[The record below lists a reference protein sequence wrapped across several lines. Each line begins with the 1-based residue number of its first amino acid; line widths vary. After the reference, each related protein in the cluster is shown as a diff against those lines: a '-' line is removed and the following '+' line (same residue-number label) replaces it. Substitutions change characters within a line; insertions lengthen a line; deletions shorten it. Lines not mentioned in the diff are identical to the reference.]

1 MNHIVCSVVVPMYN
15 EEEVI
20 GETYRRLK
28 EVMDETGEAYELIF
42 VNDGSR
48 DRSAEII
55 TELALKDKK
64 HPAYR
69 LVQKFRPSDS
79 RYGRAGLC
87 PGTSCGNHR
96 C

>member
-55 TELALKDKK
+55 TELALKDKT
-64 HPAYR
+64 
-69 LVQKFRPSDS
+69 S
-79 RYGRAGLC
+79 GL
-87 PGTSCGNHR
+87 
-96 C
+96 